1 MAYNISFTDAINKGT
16 ITIEDNTVN
25 NQTSVNFPGKNTTSY
40 GTVISENFL
49 QLLENFANSTA
60 PLRPIEGQLW
70 FDNAAGVNQLKV
82 YDGANW
88 VASGGLKKAI
98 NQPSASESISGDLW
112 VDTNAQQLYLF
123 TGSGWILIGPQYS
136 QGLTTGATPISVT
149 GTDDLSYSIV
159 KLEVEA
165 QTVAIISKNSFTPKI
180 TIPGFSQLNPGV
192 NLSATNFGADVNKL
206 YGTSEKAESLVV
218 GNTTVAAGNFLRSDT
233 TSLTDFP
240 IKIKTDQGIEVG
252 AAGTFKMF
260 VENQAGIIQLG
271 TQDEEI
277 DFRLNSGGSVS
288 TVMRISSQQ
297 QVGINN
303 TNPNEALDVTGNIL
317 SSGTIVSNSMSP
329 SINIGSGAIVS
340 KGGLGVA
347 LSANIG
353 GSGTFAGDITAQSVL
368 PSQNLTYNIGSTT
381 NRYNTVY
388 ANQIQAG
395 SVVTSSITGNATSA
409 TSADKLAQATTFRL
423 AGDVTAVDVSFD
435 GQTGG
440 TTKTFTTSINNSFIG
455 NQTLTTTSN
464 VGDEIII
471 NRTSGSTGIYKTT
484 VGAITNAIPTPPVA
498 SMMPYAGATAP
509 TDWLFCDGAELQR
522 SVYNQLFQT
531 IGTQYGTPSSSATF
545 KLPDM
550 RGRFPLGK
558 DNMSNPGLGQ
568 GSADR
573 VTSPVADGLG
583 LGAGNETKTIAK
595 ENLPNHEHDLKAD
608 NGDQFFAGR
617 NIAGASTDSEVT
629 TTSGPDLSNANGAQQ
644 LPNSGGIDGTIGQA
658 MDVMNPYLTLNY
670 IIYTGGA

>member
-136 QGLTTGATPISVT
+136 QGLTTGATPVSVT

-180 TIPGFSQLNPGV
+180 TIPGFSALNPGV
-192 NLSATNFGADVNKL
+192 NLSSTNFGSDVNKL

-240 IKIKTDQGIEVG
+240 IKIKTDQGLEVG
-252 AAGTFKMF
+252 SAGTFKMF

-317 SSGTIVSNSMSP
+317 SSGTIVSNSTSP

-395 SVVTSSITGNATSA
+395 SIVTSSITGNATSA

-617 NIAGASTDSEVT
+617 NIAGASTDPEVT

>member
-136 QGLTTGATPISVT
+136 QGLTTGATPISII

-165 QTVAIISKNSFTPKI
+165 QTVAIISKSSFTPKI
-180 TIPGFSQLNPGV
+180 TIPGFSALNPGV
-192 NLSATNFGADVNKL
+192 NLSSTNFGSDVNKL

-240 IKIKTDQGIEVG
+240 IKIKTDQGLEVG
-252 AAGTFKMF
+252 SAGTFKMF

-317 SSGTIVSNSMSP
+317 SSGTIVSNSTSP

-498 SMMPYAGATAP
+498 SMMPYAGTTAP

-617 NIAGASTDSEVT
+617 NIAGTSTDPEVT
-629 TTSGPDLSNANGAQQ
+629 TTSGPDLSNTNGAQQ

>member
-1 MAYNISFTDAINKGT
+1 MAYTISFTDAVNKGT

-25 NQTSVNFPGKNTTSY
+25 NQTSINFPGKNTTSY

-49 QLLENFANSTA
+49 NILENFANSSA
-60 PLRPIEGQLW
+60 PLRPIEGQTW
-70 FDNAAGVNQLKV
+70 FDTTSGVNQLKV

-88 VASGGLKKAI
+88 VAAGGLKKAI

-136 QGLTTGATPISVT
+136 QGLTTGATPESVT
-149 GTDDLSYSIV
+149 GTDDLTYNIV

-180 TIPGFSQLNPGV
+180 TIPGFSALNPGV

-218 GNTTVAAGNFLRSDT
+218 GNSTVAAGNFLRGDT

-240 IKIKTDQGIEVG
+240 IKIKTDQGLEVG
-252 AAGTFKMF
+252 SAGTFKMF

-277 DFRLNSGGSVS
+277 DFRLNNGGSIS

-297 QVGINN
+297 QVGINK

-317 SSGTIVSNSMSP
+317 SSGTIVSNSTSP
-329 SINIGSGAIVS
+329 SVNIGTGAIVS

-347 LSANIG
+347 LNANIG
-353 GSGTFAGDITAQSVL
+353 GTGTFAGDVTAQSVL
-368 PSQNLTYNIGSTT
+368 PSQNLTYNLGSTT

-409 TSADKLAQATTFRL
+409 TTADKIAQATTFRL
-423 AGDVTAVDVSFD
+423 TGDVTAVDVSFD

-455 NQTLTTTSN
+455 NQTLTTTSA

-471 NRTSGSTGIYKTT
+471 NRTSGTTGIFKTT
-484 VGAITNAIPTPPVA
+484 VGAITNSIATPPVA

-522 SVYNQLFQT
+522 SVYNQLFQA
-531 IGTQYGTPSSSATF
+531 IGTQYGTPSSSSVF

-595 ENLPNHEHDLKAD
+595 ENLPDHEHDLRAD

-617 NIAGASTDSEVT
+617 NIAGASTDPEVT
-629 TTSGPDLSNANGAQQ
+629 TTSGPDLSNTDGAQQ